1 MTFLATGLPEQVTP
15 WLVLI
20 STFIG
25 TLAAVGTAFFWL
37 RKKAAKAF
45 TEAVLEAVRPITEK
59 VTEIGELALQ
69 TADDLTS
76 ERLSVSRKLE
86 ERARVTDENFA
97 KVNRRLDAINLTS
110 RRATQTV
117 VEKIESAKGV
127 VIDAAQQSSDEAPNP
142 SAPGD
147 GS

>member
-1 MTFLATGLPEQVTP
+1 MNLPEQVTP

-37 RKKAAKAF
+37 RNKAAKVF
-45 TEAVLEAVRPITEK
+45 TEAVLEAVQPISDK
-59 VTEIGELALQ
+59 VSEIGELALK

-76 ERLSVSRKLE
+76 ERMSVRRQLE
-86 ERARVTDENFA
+86 ERAKVTDETFGSIQ
-97 KVNRRLDAINLTS
+97 RRLDAINLTT

-117 VEKIESAKGV
+117 VEKIDSVTGA
-127 VIDAAQQSSDEAPNP
+127 VIDATNTPAS
-142 SAPGD
+142 GD
-147 GS
+147 GA

>member
-76 ERLSVSRKLE
+76 ERMSVRRQLE
-86 ERARVTDENFA
+86 ERAKVTDDNFGSIQ
-97 KVNRRLDAINLTS
+97 RRLDAINLTT
-110 RRATQTV
+110 RRATQTM
-117 VEKIESAKGV
+117 VEKIDSATGA
-127 VIDAAQQSSDEAPNP
+127 VIDATNP
-142 SAPGD
+142 PASGD
-147 GS
+147 GT